1 MDEGEEIDFTH
12 LVQGKEIFV
21 YICGSDNVWVFAAGM
36 VMKLSRFCHAPL
48 WAQND
53 LVFVSVL

>member
-1 MDEGEEIDFTH
+1 MDEGPETDFTH

-21 YICGSDNVWVFAAGM
+21 YVCGSDNVCVFAAGM
-36 VMKLSRFCHAPL
+36 VMKLSHFCHAPP

>member
-21 YICGSDNVWVFAAGM
+21 YVCGSDNVWVLVAGV
-36 VMKLSRFCHAPL
+36 VMKLSFSSCPTMGTE
-48 WAQND
+48 
-53 LVFVSVL
+53 

>member
-21 YICGSDNVWVFAAGM
+21 YVCGSDNVWVLVAGM
-36 VMKLSRFCHAPL
+36 VMKLSRFRHAPP

-53 LVFVSVL
+53 LVFVSV